1 MGWLISCI
9 ENNYKDPV
17 NVLEGSQEKAE
28 IVNEISD
35 YMDTHKNDIAE
46 KYWEKITEKDDFL
59 KFLKYMNMTRDSM
72 EIIYEDP
79 TERVDMY
86 INWKKG
92 IVI

>member
-1 MGWLISCI
+1 
-9 ENNYKDPV
+9 
-17 NVLEGSQEKAE
+17 
-28 IVNEISD
+28 
-35 YMDTHKNDIAE
+35 
-46 KYWEKITEKDDFL
+46 
-59 KFLKYMNMTRDSM
+59 MTRDSM